1 MGKFFTDNDRD
12 SLIHFQVPKVL
23 ILGERYKSMK
33 PNALK
38 LYIVLLDRMKLS
50 LQNGWKDS
58 DGNYYVRMSQDRAA
72 ELFGWSPTTF
82 RAMKKELEKFDLLSQ
97 DREGQGKSNRLYIK
111 QCDYDEN
118 DTYKINKVMDLE
130 FEIEEEN
137 AKAINEKQKNN
148 FKSNI
153 EVENEMDFLKDKS
166 CSSADNIEKNKSCSS
181 RRTKVD
187 LLEGQKLTPNNNKI
201 NNNKFS
207 NNDIVNLQVV
217 NLQEKEINKFLNKND
232 FKISLINACN
242 SFYTEFSPGRW
253 NKQTWNTIINK
264 FVEETIN
271 NNRHETVPA
280 DKILGYAYQSIKGI
294 AHKHDI
300 KYGKKKFEYPKFNGD
315 SKIPYYNW
323 LTEETEFD
331 DDDDI
336 PY

>member
-58 DGNYYVRMSQDRAA
+58 NGNYYVRMSQDRAA

-207 NNDIVNLQVV
+207 NNEIVNLQIV
-217 NLQEKEINKFLNKND
+217 NLQEKGINNFLNKND
-232 FKISLINACN
+232 FKISLIDACN

-253 NKQTWNTIINK
+253 NKQAWNTIVNK

-271 NNRHETVPA
+271 NNRNETIPA

-300 KYGKKKFEYPKFNGD
+300 KYGKKKFEYPKFNDG

-323 LTEETEFD
+323 LAETEFD
-331 DDDDI
+331 DDDDV

>member
-12 SLIHFQVPKVL
+12 RLIHFQVPKVL
-23 ILGERYKSMK
+23 ILGEKYKSMK

-58 DGNYYVRMSQDRAA
+58 KGNYYVRMSQDRAE

-97 DREGQGKSNRLYIK
+97 NREGQGKSNRLYIK

-118 DTYKINKVMDLE
+118 DIYKVNKVMDLE

-137 AKAINEKQKNN
+137 AKVINEKQKSN

-153 EVENEMDFLKDKS
+153 EAEDEMDFLKNKS
-166 CSSADNIEKNKSCSS
+166 CSSADNTEKDKSCSS
-181 RRTKVD
+181 RRTKVV

-207 NNDIVNLQVV
+207 NNDIVNLQDGS
-217 NLQEKEINKFLNKND
+217 INKFLNQDD
-232 FKISLINACN
+232 FRISLTEACN
-242 SFYTEFSPGRW
+242 SFYSEFAPGRW
-253 NKQTWNTIINK
+253 DKKSWTTLINK
-264 FVEETIN
+264 FVDETIN
-271 NNRHETVPA
+271 NNRNETIPE

-294 AHKHDI
+294 AHKHDL
-300 KYGKKKFEYPKFNGD
+300 KFGKKSFATMIENNGSPFYD
-315 SKIPYYNW
+315 W
-323 LTEETEFD
+323 LNQE
-331 DDDDI
+331 DI
-336 PY
+336 NE